1 MSSTSETDPVA
12 DSPTAWLRLALCL
25 VAATIGGVGL
35 WSSVVVLPSI
45 EVEFGIDRG
54 GASFPYTATMVGFAM
69 GGILMGRL
77 FDRFGA
83 SVPVF
88 ISAIALGIGYALSSF
103 ATSFWQFVFCQ
114 AVLIGFLGSSA
125 TFTPMIADI
134 SHWFV
139 RRRGIAVAVVASGS
153 YMAGSIWPPVLQA
166 IIVEHGWRD
175 AHLFTAIFCAAT
187 LIPLSWLL
195 RRRAVIDQ
203 GDAPVAARASRTG
216 LPAPKPVLLALMM
229 LAGLGCCIAMSM
241 PQVHIIAYCVDLD
254 YGPAVGAEMLSLM
267 LILGVV
273 SRLASGAIADR
284 IGGVGTLILGSS
296 LQCLALIFYLP
307 FDGLTSL
314 YLVSALFGLSQGG
327 IVPSYTL
334 IIREYFPAREAGTLV
349 ALVMTA
355 TILGM
360 AVGGWISGEIYDA
373 TGSYAMAFLHGIL
386 WNLVNLGV
394 AVWLLMSRRPGVGG
408 TTAPA

>member
-1 MSSTSETDPVA
+1 MPLGSEQDSIA

-25 VAATIGGVGL
+25 VASTIGGVGL
-35 WSSVVVLPSI
+35 WSSVVVLPLL
-45 EVEFGIDRG
+45 ETEFGIDRG
-54 GASFPYTATMVGFAM
+54 GASFPYTATMIGFAV

-83 SVPVF
+83 SVPLTLA
-88 ISAIALGIGYALSSF
+88 AIALGSGYVLSSY
-103 ATSFWQFVFCQ
+103 ATSLWQFVACQ
-114 AVLIGFLGSSA
+114 ALLIGFLGSSA
-125 TFTPMIADI
+125 VFTPMIADI
-134 SHWFV
+134 SHWFL
-139 RRRGIAVAVVASGS
+139 RRRGMAVGIIASGS
-153 YMAGSIWPPVLQA
+153 YLAGTIWPPILQA
-166 IIVEHGWRD
+166 VIAEHGWRD
-175 AHLFTAIFCAAT
+175 AHFFTGLFCVAT
-187 LIPLSWLL
+187 LLPLAWLL
-195 RRRAVIDQ
+195 RRRAVVDQ
-203 GDAPVAARASRTG
+203 GDAPVAKLASRSG
-216 LPAPKPVLLALMM
+216 LPAPKPVLLGLLM

-241 PQVHIIAYCVDLD
+241 PQVHIIAYCLDLG
-254 YGPAVGAEMLSLM
+254 YGPAAGAEMLSLM
-267 LILGVV
+267 LILGIV
-273 SRLASGAIADR
+273 SRLVSGVIADR

-307 FDGLTSL
+307 FDGLMSL

-360 AVGGWISGEIYDA
+360 AVGGWLSGEIYDA
-373 TGSYAMAFLHGIL
+373 TGSYAMAFLNGIL

-394 AVWLLMSRRPGVGG
+394 AAWLLLNRRG
-408 TTAPA
+408 PARGFSAA